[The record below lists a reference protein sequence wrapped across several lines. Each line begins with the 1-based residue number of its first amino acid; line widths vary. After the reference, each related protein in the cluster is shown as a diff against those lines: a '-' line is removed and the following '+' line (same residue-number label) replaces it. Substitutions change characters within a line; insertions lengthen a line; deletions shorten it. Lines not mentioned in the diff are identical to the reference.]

1 MTAGGLCGTNRKAV
15 MYFEIVAASGG
26 YRAHIK
32 GGNNELVFWT
42 EVYTTKQSALNAINM
57 VYNGANSAVY
67 YDRT

>member
-1 MTAGGLCGTNRKAV
+1 

-42 EVYTTKQSALNAINM
+42 EVYTTKAAAQNAIRM
-57 VYNGANSAVY
+57 VQGGGGSAQTH
-67 YDRT
+67 DRT